1 MGEKFML
8 DAQQET
14 NKFMRKEMQ
23 KGHEAMLDQHN
34 HDKYEIE
41 RECKKSQQMRQALD
55 DEVRSLQNQL
65 DKTKRENFENVI
77 KLESEAAR
85 EEKRRSRH
93 TED

>member
-41 RECKKSQQMRQALD
+41 RECKKS
-55 DEVRSLQNQL
+55 
-65 DKTKRENFENVI
+65 
-77 KLESEAAR
+77 
-85 EEKRRSRH
+85 
-93 TED
+93 